1 VLHPIGDLPHAGR
14 VGGPWWGRRVVV
26 ARRQVAPLGEETL
39 LGVGRVASLGME
51 ALLGRGW
58 VADRLTAQVAGA
70 SVITGAWASTSLIKQ
85 YCSGH
90 YLSNRQNY

>member
-1 VLHPIGDLPHAGR
+1 
-14 VGGPWWGRRVVV
+14 
-26 ARRQVAPLGEETL
+26 
-39 LGVGRVASLGME
+39 ME

-85 YCSGH
+85 YCDGH
-90 YLSNRQNY
+90 YLSNRQNH